1 LGKESTISSDFVSPE
16 LTDAGGHDVVPCGVI
31 DLDWKWHPRGTRVHQ
46 CRFYVF
52 STSDHLDVL
61 FGVEY
66 IVNEGLLIVNESAM
80 APLTEHKKLTKGEL
94 GVNILKYRKADNYSL
109 TY

>member
-1 LGKESTISSDFVSPE
+1 VQRLGKEPAISLDFVSPG
-16 LTDAGGHDVVPCGVI
+16 LSDANGHDVVPCGVI
-31 DLDWKWHPRGTRVHQ
+31 DLHWKWHRGTRIHE

-66 IVNEGLLIVNESAM
+66 IVKEGLITVNESAM
-80 APLTEHKKLTKGEL
+80 APLTEHKKLTKGTVYREL
-94 GVNILKYRKADNYSL
+94 QY
-109 TY
+109 